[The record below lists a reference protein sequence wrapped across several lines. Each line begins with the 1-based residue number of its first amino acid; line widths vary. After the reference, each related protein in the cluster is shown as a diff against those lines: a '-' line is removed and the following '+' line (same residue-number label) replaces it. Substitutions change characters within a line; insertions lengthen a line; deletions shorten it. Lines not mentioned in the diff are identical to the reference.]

1 MENNDEILA
10 EFILEAR
17 EILDLLDGEFIRLE
31 QSPDDK
37 KLIGNIFR
45 ALHTLKGSS
54 GFFAFKRLEKISHA
68 GESLLGKIRDGQ
80 ISLDPEKTDRLLDT
94 VDVLRIIIEGIE
106 KSNSEPAGD
115 DQELIE
121 QLQALAKVQSQSV
134 QSQVVQQQENASQ
147 QAEPETEIEVYS
159 ETSASSQ
166 VNVPAPA
173 SDIAIAEKAHDVSAP
188 VKVNLDTLDR
198 LMNLT
203 SEMVLARNRL
213 LPFANNSKDLN
224 FSQTVR
230 SIDLLTLELQE
241 RMMKM
246 RMQPISYVWSKFSRL
261 VRDIA
266 QECHKK
272 VNLIQI
278 GSETELDRALLDAIR
293 DPLIHILRNSI
304 DHSIEIPEVR
314 KSKGKLETGNIQLRA
329 FHQNGMVLI
338 EIADDGAG
346 IHYEGIRQRAIERKL
361 ISPQEAAGLTKEALI
376 DLIFLPGFSTKE
388 KVSSLS
394 GRGVGMDVVKNNI
407 TNVGGSIEISSEA
420 NAGTTIK
427 LKIPLTLAIM
437 PALLVGSESQTYA
450 IPQNRIIEL
459 VRLDPNAAQAPFE
472 DFYGT
477 PVYRLRENL
486 IPVLNLSDELRLNK
500 ASFDKANS
508 INLVV
513 AQSEGV
519 QFGIVV
525 DAIFNIQ
532 DVVVKPLGPLL
543 NNLPK
548 YAGATILGS
557 GRVSLIIDVDG
568 IASESGLI
576 GKVQP
581 NIIAPVLE
589 STQILEGE
597 MAMLL
602 FELNGL
608 SRIAAPLESIE
619 HILMLSEDQF
629 QENGNKEVV
638 YYQDQLMHVIRL
650 ENYVSGCE
658 VSDSSGQAVFPALT
672 CHINHKT
679 YALIVKQVY
688 DIIQVPTKMHE
699 LSSPQ
704 RGIEGCVIYKDEV
717 INVLDLEEVL
727 AMHNAHDSST
737 VYPRVIDIQGVL
749 D

>member
-17 EILDLLDGEFIRLE
+17 EILDLLDGDFVRLE

-80 ISLDPEKTDRLLDT
+80 INLDPEKTDRLLDT

-106 KSNSEPAGD
+106 KSSSEPAGD
-115 DQELIE
+115 DQKLIE
-121 QLQALAKVQSQSV
+121 QLQALAKVQSQP
-134 QSQVVQQQENASQ
+134 VQQQENVIQ
-147 QAEPETEIEVYS
+147 QAEAEVEIEVFVEPPVS
-159 ETSASSQ
+159 MK
-166 VNVPAPA
+166 VDIPAPT
-173 SDIAIAEKAHDVSAP
+173 SDLAVADKVHDVSAP

-314 KSKGKLETGNIQLRA
+314 KSKGKSETGNIQLRA

-346 IHYEGIRQRAIERKL
+346 INYEGIRQRAIERKL
-361 ISPQEAAGLTKEALI
+361 ISPQEAAGLAKEALI

-407 TNVGGSIEISSEA
+407 TNVGGSIEISSET
-420 NAGTTIK
+420 NSGTTIK

-437 PALLVGSESQTYA
+437 PALLVGSGSQTYA

-459 VRLDPNAAQAPFE
+459 VRLDPDAAQAPFE

-486 IPVLNLSDELRLNK
+486 IPVLNLSDELMLDNTSFNK
-500 ASFDKANS
+500 TNS

-525 DAIFNIQ
+525 DSIFNIQ

-568 IASESGLI
+568 IATESGLI

-581 NIIAPVLE
+581 NIIAPVSE
-589 STQILEGE
+589 SNQILEGE

-608 SRIAAPLESIE
+608 SRIAAPLGSIE

-650 ENYVSGCE
+650 EDYVSGCE
-658 VSDSSGQAVFPALT
+658 GTDSSGQAVFPALT

-688 DIIQVPTKMHE
+688 DIIEVPTKMHE

-737 VYPRVIDIQGVL
+737 VYPRVIDIQGVM

>member
-17 EILDLLDGEFIRLE
+17 EILDLLDGEFISLE

-80 ISLDPEKTDRLLDT
+80 ISLDPEKTNRLLDT

-115 DQELIE
+115 DQKLIE
-121 QLQALAKVQSQSV
+121 QLQALAKVQSQPV
-134 QSQVVQQQENASQ
+134 QSQPVQQQENAIQ
-147 QAEPETEIEVYS
+147 QAEPDVEIEVFVEPPVS
-159 ETSASSQ
+159 MK
-166 VNVPAPA
+166 VDIPAPTNDVA
-173 SDIAIAEKAHDVSAP
+173 VAEKVHDISAP

-213 LPFANNSKDLN
+213 LPFANNSKDLS

-304 DHSIEIPEVR
+304 DHSIEIPEIR
-314 KSKGKLETGNIQLRA
+314 KSKGKPETGNIQLRA

-346 IHYEGIRQRAIERKL
+346 INYEGIRQRAVERKL
-361 ISPQEAAGLTKEALI
+361 ISSQEASGLAKEALI

-407 TNVGGSIEISSEA
+407 TNVGGSIEISSEV

-437 PALLVGSESQTYA
+437 PALLVGSEDQTYA

-459 VRLDPNAAQAPFE
+459 VRLDPNATQTPFE

-486 IPVLNLSDELRLNK
+486 IPVLNLSDELKLK
-500 ASFDKANS
+500 KVSFDKTSS

-519 QFGIVV
+519 QFGIIV
-525 DAIFNIQ
+525 DTIFNIQ

-557 GRVSLIIDVDG
+557 GRVSLIVDVDG

-576 GKVQP
+576 GKAQP
-581 NIIAPVLE
+581 NIIAPALE
-589 STQILEGE
+589 SSQILEGE
-597 MAMLL
+597 MGMLL

-650 ENYVSGCE
+650 EDYVSGCTP
-658 VSDSSGQAVFPALT
+658 SDSSGQAIFPALT

-679 YALIVKQVY
+679 YALIVKQVF

-737 VYPRVIDIQGVL
+737 FYPQIIDIQGVL

>member
-17 EILDLLDGEFIRLE
+17 EILDLLDGDFVRLE

-80 ISLDPEKTDRLLDT
+80 INLDPEKTDRLLDT

-106 KSNSEPAGD
+106 KSSSEPAGD
-115 DQELIE
+115 DQKLIE
-121 QLQALAKVQSQSV
+121 QLQALAKVQSQP
-134 QSQVVQQQENASQ
+134 VQQQENVIQ
-147 QAEPETEIEVYS
+147 QAEAEVEIEVFVEPPVS
-159 ETSASSQ
+159 MK
-166 VNVPAPA
+166 VDIPAPT
-173 SDIAIAEKAHDVSAP
+173 SDLAVADKVHDVSAP

-314 KSKGKLETGNIQLRA
+314 KSKGKSETGNIQLRA

-346 IHYEGIRQRAIERKL
+346 INYEGIRQRAIERKL
-361 ISPQEAAGLTKEALI
+361 ISPQEAAGLAKEALI

-407 TNVGGSIEISSEA
+407 TNVGGSIEISSET
-420 NAGTTIK
+420 NSGTTIK

-437 PALLVGSESQTYA
+437 PALLVGSGSQTYA

-459 VRLDPNAAQAPFE
+459 VRLDPDAAQAPFE

-486 IPVLNLSDELRLNK
+486 IPVLNLSDELMLDNTSFNK
-500 ASFDKANS
+500 TNS

-525 DAIFNIQ
+525 DSIFNIQ

-568 IASESGLI
+568 IATESGLI

-581 NIIAPVLE
+581 NIIAPVSE
-589 STQILEGE
+589 SNQILEGE

-608 SRIAAPLESIE
+608 SRIAAPLGSIE

-650 ENYVSGCE
+650 EDYVSGCE
-658 VSDSSGQAVFPALT
+658 GTDSTGQAVFPALT

-688 DIIQVPTKMHE
+688 DIIEVPTKMHE

-737 VYPRVIDIQGVL
+737 VYPRVIDIQGVM